1 MGLKNKNNN
10 NKVMATIT
18 TVRVTDDQSDVFKF
32 ILFVLAA
39 DNMLLELLRD
49 DPLYRGIHFPV

>member
-18 TVRVTDDQSDVFKF
+18 TVRVTDDQRDVF
-32 ILFVLAA
+32 
-39 DNMLLELLRD
+39 
-49 DPLYRGIHFPV
+49 